1 MLITKS
7 LKQYFCEILQ
17 YSRKLSQE
25 KTFANWWKVRFFAEK
40 TFTNHSL
47 VPPNKAMPP
56 NFTDKTFVNGHKPRN
71 SQKFSPSKVSN
82 HTVSTMPGLTVMWTF
97 KAAQKN
103 GRANSHASYIHCSL
117 TLSVQVGNLSKY
129 YRTQSMSRR
138 QSSEATGYKLC
149 NAKHAVKYTDHM
161 HMCNYMYI
169 P

>member
-1 MLITKS
+1 MLIAKS
-7 LKQYFCEILQ
+7 LKHYFCEILQ

-40 TFTNHSL
+40 TFTDHSL

-71 SQKFSPSKVSN
+71 SQKFFSLE
-82 HTVSTMPGLTVMWTF
+82 GFQLFCIYYARAMWTF

-117 TLSVQVGNLSKY
+117 TLSVQVGNLS
-129 YRTQSMSRR
+129 QVL
-138 QSSEATGYKLC
+138 QNPE
-149 NAKHAVKYTDHM
+149 HV
-161 HMCNYMYI
+161 
-169 P
+169 